1 MSHAGIGANYM
12 NFKRL
17 LQFAAWPTAVG
28 VIIALLAMLVF
39 PQLRGQ
45 QPTNNPA
52 ANTPNTGPY
61 SYADAVSRAAPAVV
75 NIYTAKKVL
84 ERDPR
89 YYNNPLFR
97 QLFNSSNI
105 PMQERMQR
113 TLGSGVIVDS
123 KGIILTNNHVINGAD
138 KIQVLLNDGRYTSA
152 ELVGID
158 SENDLAVL
166 KITLDNL
173 LPISL
178 GQPSSLRVGDVVL
191 AIGNP
196 FGVGQSV
203 SQGIVSALGR
213 WGLGINNREN
223 FIQTDAAINPGNS
236 GGALIDVHGNLIGI
250 NTAILDE
257 TGAVSVG
264 ISFAVPA
271 DIAMN
276 SLKQIAE
283 FGEVQRG
290 WLGFTAAPL
299 NDKGVQFFGT
309 LGLIVTGVEEA
320 SPAETAGL
328 RREDLIIKVNDISIG
343 EGVFPERNY
352 HAVQNL
358 VGNLKPGSTINFKV
372 LRAGKTVDIKAVA
385 GIRPTQTKT

>member
-1 MSHAGIGANYM
+1 M
-12 NFKRL
+12 NLKRL
-17 LQFAAWPTAVG
+17 LQFAAWPTALG

-45 QPTNNPA
+45 QPTNNQPQITA
-52 ANTPNTGPY
+52 SNGVY

-97 QLFNSSNI
+97 QLFNSSNV
-105 PMQERMQR
+105 PLQERMQR
-113 TLGSGVIVDS
+113 TLGSGVIVDAN
-123 KGIILTNNHVINGAD
+123 GLVLTNNHVINGAD
-138 KIQVLLNDGRYTSA
+138 KIQVLLNDGRFTSA
-152 ELVGID
+152 ELVGVD

-166 KITLDNL
+166 KITLENL
-173 LPISL
+173 VPINL
-178 GQPSSLRVGDVVL
+178 GQPNNLRVGDIVL

-236 GGALIDVHGNLIGI
+236 GGALIDARGNLIGI

-257 TGAVSVG
+257 TGAASVG

-290 WLGFTAAPL
+290 WLGFTASPL
-299 NDKGVQFFGT
+299 NDKGVKYFGT

-320 SPAETAGL
+320 SPAEASGL
-328 RREDLIIKVNDISIG
+328 AREDLIIKVNDIAIG

-358 VGNLKPGSTINFKV
+358 VGNLKPGTIIHFKV
-372 LRAGKTVDIKAVA
+372 IRDGKTIDIKTVA
-385 GIRPTQTKT
+385 GIRPSRTKT

>member
-1 MSHAGIGANYM
+1 M
-12 NFKRL
+12 NFQRL
-17 LQFAAWPTAVG
+17 LQFAAWPTAAG
-28 VIIALLAMLVF
+28 VIIALLALLLF
-39 PQLRGQ
+39 PQLRTNQ
-45 QPTNNPA
+45 QTNTPL
-52 ANTPNTGPY
+52 ANTPNNAPY

-89 YYNNPLFR
+89 YYSSPYFR
-97 QLFNSSNI
+97 QLFNNSNV
-105 PMQERMQR
+105 PLQERMQR

-123 KGIILTNNHVINGAD
+123 SGLILTNNHVINGAD

-158 SENDLAVL
+158 PENDLAVL
-166 KITLDNL
+166 KITLENL

-178 GQPSSLRVGDVVL
+178 GQPNNLRVGDIVL

-213 WGLGINNREN
+213 WGLGINSREN

-236 GGALIDVHGNLIGI
+236 GGALIDAKGNLIGI

-257 TGAVSVG
+257 TGAASVG

-283 FGEVQRG
+283 FGEIQRA
-290 WLGFTAAPL
+290 WLGFSASPINAKL
-299 NDKGVQFFGT
+299 VKVYGAS
-309 LGLIVTGVEEA
+309 GLIVTGVEEG
-320 SPAETAGL
+320 SPAENAGL
-328 RREDLIIKVNDISIG
+328 LREDIIIKVNDISLSDTT
-343 EGVFPERNY
+343 FPERNI

-358 VGNLKPGSTINFKV
+358 VGKLKPGDDINLKI
-372 LRAGKTVDIKAVA
+372 LRAGKTLDIKATA
-385 GIRPTQTKT
+385 RARPSQVKT

>member
-1 MSHAGIGANYM
+1 M
-12 NFKRL
+12 NLKRL

-28 VIIALLAMLVF
+28 VIIALLAMLLF

-45 QPTNNPA
+45 QQVVAPA
-52 ANTPNTGPY
+52 VANSNTGPY
-61 SYADAVSRAAPAVV
+61 SYADAVARAAPAVV
-75 NIYTAKKVL
+75 NIYTAKKVI

-89 YYNNPLFR
+89 YYTNPYYRQWFNN
-97 QLFNSSNI
+97 SNI
-105 PMQERMQR
+105 PLQERMQR
-113 TLGSGVIVDS
+113 TLGSGVIVDAR
-123 KGIILTNNHVINGAD
+123 GLILTNNHVINGAD

-178 GQPSSLRVGDVVL
+178 GQPNSLRVGDIAL

-213 WGLGINNREN
+213 WGLGINSREN

-236 GGALIDVHGNLIGI
+236 GGALIDARGNLIGI

-257 TGAVSVG
+257 TGAASVG

-283 FGEVQRG
+283 FGEIRRA
-290 WLGFTAAPL
+290 WLGFSAAPMNEKL
-299 NDKGVQFFGT
+299 VKIYGSS
-309 LGLIVTGVEEA
+309 GLIVTGVEEG
-320 SPAETAGL
+320 SPVENAGL
-328 RREDLIIKVNDISIG
+328 RREDVIIKVNEISLSDTN
-343 EGVFPERNY
+343 FPERNI

-358 VGNLKPGSTINFKV
+358 VGNLKPGTEISITV
-372 LRAGKTVDIKAVA
+372 LRGGKTLEMKVTA
-385 GIRPTQTKT
+385 GVRPTEVKT

>member
-1 MSHAGIGANYM
+1 M

-17 LQFAAWPTAVG
+17 MQFAAWPTAVG

-45 QPTNNPA
+45 QPVTNPA
-52 ANTPNTGPY
+52 INALNTGSY

-97 QLFNSSNI
+97 QLFNNSNI
-105 PMQERMQR
+105 PLQERMQR

-123 KGIILTNNHVINGAD
+123 KGLILTNNHVINGAD

-152 ELVGID
+152 ELVGVD

-236 GGALIDVHGNLIGI
+236 GGALIDVRGNLIGI

-257 TGAVSVG
+257 TGAASVG

-309 LGLIVTGVEEA
+309 LGLIVTGVEDA
-320 SPAETAGL
+320 SPAATAGL
-328 RREDLIIKVNDISIG
+328 QREDLIIKVNDISIG

-358 VGNLKPGSTINFKV
+358 VGNLKPGSAINFKI
-372 LRAGKTVDIKAVA
+372 LRAGKTIDIKAIA

>member
-1 MSHAGIGANYM
+1 M
-12 NFKRL
+12 NIKRL
-17 LQFAAWPTAVG
+17 LQFAAWPTAIG

-45 QPTNNPA
+45 KPISAPSA
-52 ANTPNTGPY
+52 AASPY

-89 YYNNPLFR
+89 YYTNPYYR
-97 QLFNSSNI
+97 QLYNNSNT
-105 PMQERMQR
+105 PLQERMQR
-113 TLGSGVIVDS
+113 NLGSGVIVDS
-123 KGIILTNNHVINGAD
+123 SGLILTNNHVINGAD

-152 ELVGID
+152 ELVGVD
-158 SENDLAVL
+158 TENDLAVL
-166 KITLDNL
+166 KITLENL
-173 LPISL
+173 MPINL
-178 GQPSSLRVGDVVL
+178 AQTNNMRVGDVVL

-213 WGLGINNREN
+213 WGLGINASEN

-236 GGALIDVHGNLIGI
+236 GGALIDARGNLIGI

-257 TGAVSVG
+257 SGAASFG

-276 SLKQIAE
+276 SLQQIAKY
-283 FGEVQRG
+283 GEIQRV
-290 WLGFTAAPL
+290 WLGFSAAPINEKL
-299 NDKGVQFFGT
+299 AKIYGSQ
-309 LGLIVTGVEEA
+309 GLIVTGVEEG
-320 SPAETAGL
+320 SPAESAGL
-328 RREDLIIKVNDISIG
+328 RKEDVIIKFNDISLAESII
-343 EGVFPERNY
+343 PESNI

-358 VGNLKPGSTINFKV
+358 VRSLKPGAEINMKV
-372 LRAGKTVDIKAVA
+372 MRDGKTLEIKATA
-385 GIRPTQTKT
+385 GTPPVQTKT

>member
-1 MSHAGIGANYM
+1 M
-12 NFKRL
+12 NLKRL

-28 VIIALLAMLVF
+28 VIIALLAMLLF

-45 QPTNNPA
+45 QQVVAPA
-52 ANTPNTGPY
+52 VANSNTGPY
-61 SYADAVSRAAPAVV
+61 SYADAVARAAPAVV
-75 NIYTAKKVL
+75 NIYTAKKVI

-89 YYNNPLFR
+89 YYTNPYYRQWFNN
-97 QLFNSSNI
+97 SNI
-105 PMQERMQR
+105 PLQERMQR
-113 TLGSGVIVDS
+113 TLGSGVIVDAR
-123 KGIILTNNHVINGAD
+123 GLILTNNHVINGAD

-178 GQPSSLRVGDVVL
+178 GQPNSLRVGDIAL

-213 WGLGINNREN
+213 WGLGINSREN

-236 GGALIDVHGNLIGI
+236 GGALIDARGNLIGI

-257 TGAVSVG
+257 TGAASVG

-283 FGEVQRG
+283 FGEIRRA
-290 WLGFTAAPL
+290 WLGFSAAPMNEKL
-299 NDKGVQFFGT
+299 VKAYGSS
-309 LGLIVTGVEEA
+309 GLIVTGIEEGSPVE
-320 SPAETAGL
+320 SAGL
-328 RREDLIIKVNDISIG
+328 RREDVIVKVNEIS
-343 EGVFPERNY
+343 VSDTTFPERNI

-358 VGNLKPGSTINFKV
+358 VGNLKPGTEIYITV
-372 LRAGKTVDIKAVA
+372 LRGGKTLEIKVTA
-385 GIRPTQTKT
+385 GVRPTEVKT